1 MVKSPRIRH
10 SRSSTD
16 PVTIDLSPGEV
27 SRVKAEAE
35 RAGKP
40 EAPAAAERKPGDT
53 SASKPEEVRSDK
65 VADAA
70 APKPSSPDAGPAS
83 GPTGSSTSA
92 AQGPSASP
100 KAPPEPAPKTGTP
113 KAETPKAAAGG
124 FGRNEPPRPAPAQ
137 GRGGGVAA
145 GLAGGAVVLAAALA
159 LQFAGLWP
167 SPAPVSD
174 EETAG
179 RVAAVESEI
188 DALRTTVAALEEA
201 VADGGAGPDM
211 AQFDQRIAE
220 FSSRIDALEAEI
232 AARPDAGA
240 GEQAGEES
248 ALDERIAALEARVGE
263 LAGVGDAGEEAS
275 RRLDDLAQELGALR
289 EADAATGERLDGIDA
304 ALAAIDERLG
314 EQVEAGNTALVIAAS
329 ALKAAIDRGDPFA
342 AELDTFASLAPDTP
356 QIAELRA
363 YAAEG
368 VPTRAAIADGIGAA
382 ANAMVEA
389 GREID
394 PQAGFFDR
402 LWASAQDLVT
412 VRPIGMVEGEDVPAR
427 VARIEA
433 HVAADDYDAALA
445 EFAALPDSARAPAQA
460 FMDGLAARAAADGLV
475 AALMADALRA

>member
-10 SRSSTD
+10 SKSSTD

-40 EAPAAAERKPGDT
+40 EAPAAAERKPGET
-53 SASKPEEVRSDK
+53 SSSKPDEPKAGK
-65 VADAA
+65 VADAAA

-83 GPTGSSTSA
+83 GPSASASA

-100 KAPPEPAPKTGTP
+100 KATSEPAPKTGTP
-113 KAETPKAAAGG
+113 KSEAPKTAAGG

-167 SPAPVSD
+167 SPAPISD

-188 DALRTTVAALEEA
+188 DALRTTVASLEQA

-248 ALDERIAALEARVGE
+248 ALDERIAALEAQVGE
-263 LAGVGDAGEEAS
+263 LAGVGSAGEEAS

-289 EADAATGERLDGIDA
+289 AATGERLDGIDA

-368 VPTRAAIADGIGAA
+368 VPTRASIADGIGAA

-389 GREID
+389 GREVD

-412 VRPIGMVEGEDVPAR
+412 VRPIGMVEGEDVPQ
-427 VARIEA
+427 
-433 HVAADDYDAALA
+433 VAARLDAAVQAGDYERAIA
-445 EFAALPDSARAPAQA
+445 EFGTLPD
-460 FMDGLAARAAADGLV
+460 AARAAGEAFMARVQARHAADRLV
-475 AALMADALRA
+475 DQALADALKA